1 MESNTTTQ
9 DPSAKT
15 TTLKFTATSMMSP
28 SAKIVVYFVRDDGE
42 IIADSV
48 TIKVNGAF
56 ENDVSSMG
64 SLRPGQQKKLNGS
77 LKELT
82 GRSED

>member
-1 MESNTTTQ
+1 
-9 DPSAKT
+9 
-15 TTLKFTATSMMSP
+15 MMSP
-28 SAKIVVYFVRDDGE
+28 SAKIVVYFVRGDGE

-64 SLRPGQQKKLNGS
+64 ALRPGQEKN
-77 LKELT
+77 
-82 GRSED
+82 